1 MIWSFSDGR
10 MFRKCQRQWYYKKCL
25 ANALAKDP
33 LRHEAYLLGKLS
45 SIHAWRGKV
54 VDQVIER
61 SIVPALRSRSRV
73 TLDDALQA
81 ADTLFDTQL
90 AFALAHR
97 VMDPGFKKSEHEHD
111 FAAFFEVQYG
121 KPPSEDNIAKA
132 RDEVHQALRNLFKSE
147 QFEGLRKVI
156 KSANSIEAQCTLS
169 FSYMGATV
177 RSVPDLICLFR
188 SEPPLIIDWKVHHF
202 GVHDYYQQLVAYA
215 IVLIRS
221 GEHRSLPRAMR
232 NCEPPAVRLYECQLL
247 KNEARQHIINQ
258 DDIDAVEERMACE
271 IWEMLSAV
279 DGITN
284 ADLSVDDFPTTNWP
298 GVCASCNFQ
307 KICFEKPKNV

>member
-1 MIWSFSDGR
+1 

>member
-25 ANALAKDP
+25 ANALAKDS

-61 SIVPALRSRSRV
+61 SIVPALRARSRI
-73 TLDDALQA
+73 TLDDAVKA
-81 ADTLFDTQL
+81 ADKLFDTQL
-90 AFALAHR
+90 AFALAHK
-97 VMDPGFKKSEHEHD
+97 VMEPGFKKSEHEHD

-121 KPPSEDNIAKA
+121 KPPAQTDIDKA
-132 RDEVHQALRNLFKSE
+132 RDEVHKALTNLFKSA
-147 QFEGLRKVI
+147 QFEELRKVI
-156 KSANSIEAQCTLS
+156 KSANAIEAQCTIS
-169 FSYMGATV
+169 FPYMGATV

-188 SEPPLIIDWKVHHF
+188 SQPPLIIDWKVHHF

-215 IVLIRS
+215 IVLIRT
-221 GEHRSLPRAMR
+221 GEHKSLPRAMR
-232 NCEPPAVRLYECQLL
+232 SCAPQEVRLYECQLL
-247 KNEARQHIINQ
+247 KDEARQHVIDVQ
-258 DDIDAVEERMACE
+258 DIDAVEERMAGE
-271 IWEMLSAV
+271 ICEMLAAV
-279 DGITN
+279 DGMKN
-284 ADLSVDDFPTTNWP
+284 ADLSPDDFPTTNWP
-298 GVCASCNFQ
+298 GVCATCNFQ